1 MKIHSIISNST
12 VNGPGNR
19 FVIWTQGCSLDC
31 LGCWNP
37 ETHLFKSGN
46 EYQIQDL
53 FSLII
58 KETTIEGI
66 TISGGEPFDQ
76 ADELYNLTKEIKEN
90 TNLTQI
96 IYSGYTIKEIRVDKN
111 KQTVLSNIDVLIDG
125 RFNSEKLSKN
135 YIIGSINQ
143 KHHFLTNRYSLN
155 DFRNT
160 NGIEYH
166 FESNGTTT
174 LTGFPIGI

>member
-76 ADELYNLTKEIKEN
+76 ADELYNLTKEIK
-90 TNLTQI
+90 
-96 IYSGYTIKEIRVDKN
+96 
-111 KQTVLSNIDVLIDG
+111 
-125 RFNSEKLSKN
+125 
-135 YIIGSINQ
+135 
-143 KHHFLTNRYSLN
+143 
-155 DFRNT
+155 
-160 NGIEYH
+160 
-166 FESNGTTT
+166 
-174 LTGFPIGI
+174 